1 MTMGQHPDCG
11 MSVRKTT
18 DRQPGHADL
27 SVDTNGFI
35 AELDAAVAAH
45 MDWTRR
51 ILRCVLLQSPPGEDV
66 LDPEAH
72 TLCHFGGWFRTNRD
86 HFEILDAPSAARVGA
101 VHQTMHDA
109 IRSICGAVLA
119 GRTGREADLEAF
131 EQSQSELLALLAR
144 FKTLILSSAIRRD
157 PLTQLPLRYGIE
169 NDFALYQKEAR
180 RNRTLLYLVIIDVDH
195 FKPINDTYGH
205 PVGDRVLRHLADTLK
220 RSLRDDEPL
229 YRYGGEEFL
238 WLLKCKSATEAR
250 QSARRVLAIVGT
262 TPVPIDDNEVLRLT
276 VTLGLTPVGER
287 EDLENAVKRADQ
299 ALYEGKN
306 NGRNRYVIAE
316 H

>member
-1 MTMGQHPDCG
+1 
-11 MSVRKTT
+11 MSNLPAET
-18 DRQPGHADL
+18 D
-27 SVDTNGFI
+27 TFI
-35 AELDAAVAAH
+35 AELDAAVEAH
-45 MDWTRR
+45 MNWTRR
-51 ILRCVLLQSPPGEDV
+51 IMRCVVLRSTPGDDV
-66 LDPEAH
+66 LDLQAH
-72 TLCHFGGWFRTNRD
+72 TLCHFGGWFKANLS
-86 HFEILDAPSAARVGA
+86 HFEMLDAPSAARVEA

-109 IRSICGAVLA
+109 IRSICSDVMNGQA
-119 GRTGREADLEAF
+119 GREADLEAF
-131 EQSQSELLALLAR
+131 EQSQSELLGLLAR
-144 FKTLILSSAIRRD
+144 FKTLILSTAVRRD

-169 NDFALYQKEAR
+169 HDFALYQKEAR
-180 RNRTLLYLVIIDVDH
+180 RNRTLLYVVIIDVDH

-262 TPVPIDDNEVLRLT
+262 TPVPIDNNEVLRLT
-276 VTLGLTPVGER
+276 VTLGLAQAGER
-287 EDLENAVKRADQ
+287 EDLANVIERADQ
-299 ALYEGKN
+299 ALYEGKS

-316 H
+316 S